1 LQFAVKQLLRVATL
15 HLETV
20 MPEKNEEL
28 TKNYKVRVV
37 TYIWCGGDVNSQIK
51 KSLLLSLSVNFFK
64 SLSIWQSY
72 QKNAVFSST
81 TPLKDNVSSR
91 DNHVFFLVTLP
102 NIQPFIKKIH

>member
-1 LQFAVKQLLRVATL
+1 
-15 HLETV
+15 

-51 KSLLLSLSVNFFK
+51 KGLLLSLSVKIFK

-72 QKNAVFSST
+72 QK
-81 TPLKDNVSSR
+81 KR
-91 DNHVFFLVTLP
+91 GFLVHHTAKRQRKFTR
-102 NIQPFIKKIH
+102 QPCFFSCNFAKYSAIYQKNSLTDSAINLS